1 VKETLIGA
9 LEAERDAAL
18 QEASF
23 QRERA
28 ERATS
33 RIADMRDEADGLRRR
48 VRALIESEQRL
59 TSRAEAAEAALARRR
74 DGPGE
79 AERTEQLRI
88 ALDSARRLQRE
99 RDRLRVRFTQ
109 VEAQRDAIEQESCR
123 LQARVSALEGAQR
136 IAGRT

>member
-1 VKETLIGA
+1 MKDGLIAA

-33 RIADMRDEADGLRRR
+33 RIEDMGAEADGLRRGL
-48 VRALIESEQRL
+48 RALIESEKR
-59 TSRAEAAEAALARRR
+59 TASRAAAAEAALARR
-74 DGPGE
+74 GVEPGE

-88 ALDSARRLQRE
+88 TLDSARRLQRE
-99 RDRLRVRFTQ
+99 RDRLRVRFTEM
-109 VEAQRDAIEQESCR
+109 EAQRNALEEESCR
-123 LQARVSALEGAQR
+123 LRARVSALEGAQR
-136 IAGRT
+136 LAERT